1 MSLKGE
7 TTKLKILQTA
17 QFLFTIRGYANVTMN
32 DICIACNISRGGL
45 YRHFGSTSE
54 IFTGILKEE
63 QRQAHE
69 SLERAIQNKVAPDK
83 LLKNFIRSRALKVT
97 DTEKCIDNCIT
108 DFASESPEN
117 KQLLIERAETAITII
132 ARILELGEFSNVF
145 HFEKAR
151 DTAIHIL
158 TCLEGISKH
167 NTLIPFSPAEL
178 ELQLQLIE
186 KSYIKK

>member
-17 QFLFTIRGYANVTMN
+17 QNLFTTKGYANVTMN

-45 YRHFGSTSE
+45 YRHFGSTAE

-69 SLERAIQNKVAPDK
+69 SLEKAIQNKVSPDK

-108 DFASESPEN
+108 DFASQSLKN
-117 KQLLIERAETAITII
+117 KQLLIERAETAIAII
-132 ARILELGEFSNVF
+132 SRILELGVSSTDF
-145 HFEKAR
+145 HCENPR

-167 NTLIPFSPAEL
+167 NTLIPLTSDEL

-186 KSYIKK
+186 KAYI